1 MNHRGAQI
9 NGVLAYAYSFSFYD
23 FFFFVLCG
31 FFWCSCLLYSLFYT
45 KVLQKQ
51 DTIQE
56 YQKISHLCVIDFL
69 L

>member
-1 MNHRGAQI
+1 MNHKGAQI
-9 NGVLAYAYSFSFYD
+9 NDVPAYAHTFFSFSD
-23 FFFFVLCG
+23 FFVLCG
-31 FFWCSCLLYSLFYT
+31 FFVHLPFIFSFFT

-56 YQKISHLCVIDFL
+56 YQKNSCMFVIDFL